1 MSRVS
6 NLRFNEGYEIQLP
19 LLAGHDVDIMLR

>member
-1 MSRVS
+1 MSAVT

-19 LLAGHDVDIMLR
+19 LLAGRDVDIMLR